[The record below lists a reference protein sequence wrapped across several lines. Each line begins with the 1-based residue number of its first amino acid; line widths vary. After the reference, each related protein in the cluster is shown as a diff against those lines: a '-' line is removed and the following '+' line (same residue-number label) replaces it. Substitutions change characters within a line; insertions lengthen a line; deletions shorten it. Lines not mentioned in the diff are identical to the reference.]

1 MTTIAGVLGTKGTD
15 IWSITPDTSVYDAIA
30 MMAEK
35 GVGALLVVDNDS
47 LAGIVS
53 ERDYARKVI
62 LKGRSAESTPVSE
75 IMTPE
80 VYYIRPQ
87 QSVEEGLALMTAKRI
102 RHLPVMD
109 DGRLIGIVSIGD
121 LVKSIISDQEFLIHQ
136 LETYITGGR
145 A

>member
-35 GVGALLVVDNDS
+35 GVGALLVVDTDS